1 MNILFLKREIIE
13 SENLTEKGVSVYV
26 ALRRI
31 IQKDVNEYFV
41 SYNMIAY
48 QLTGVGK
55 NKRAMIDSV
64 KEGLQ
69 ELIENNLIPVV
80 EEVGKSEFVL
90 ELSQICLNAEKDYF
104 IKVEEEEVH
113 KIFSI
118 EDKTDKFKALRY
130 FIAMIGTFNNAEGY
144 SKVGYMAQD
153 YFVSRKIISKTQV
166 YVITKVLEDN
176 GLIFVYRSGKMII
189 DVNGSI
195 KKIINCYGRAKDE
208 QFITNFGIQH
218 EKTCGITDEKKV
230 VRMKAKENQDKG
242 QQEESRYGISM
253 CEKKESTKVETSSYV
268 YDDDDVEF

>member
-31 IQKDVNEYFV
+31 MQKDINEYFV

-69 ELIENNLIPVV
+69 ELINNNLMSVV

-90 ELSQICLNAEKDYF
+90 ELSQICLNAEEDYF
-104 IKVEEEEVH
+104 IKIDEEEVH

-130 FIAMIGTFNNAEGY
+130 FVTMIGTFNNAEGY
-144 SKVGYMAQD
+144 SKVGYMSQD
-153 YFVSRKIISKTQV
+153 YFVSRKILSKTQV

-176 GLIFVYRSGKMII
+176 GIIFVYRSGKMII
-189 DVNGSI
+189 DVNSSI
-195 KKIINCYGRAKDE
+195 KKITNCYGRAKDKE
-208 QFITNFGIQH
+208 FITNFGRQH
-218 EKTCGITDEKKV
+218 EKTCGINDEKKV
-230 VRMKAKENQDKG
+230 VKMKAKENQDKK
-242 QQEESRYGISM
+242 QQEEIRYGISIVT
-253 CEKKESTKVETSSYV
+253 KKESTKVETND
-268 YDDDDVEF
+268 YDEDDIEF

>member
-13 SENLTEKGVSVYV
+13 SENLTEKGVSVYI

-31 IQKDVNEYFV
+31 MQKDINEYFV

-48 QLTGVGK
+48 QLTGAGK

-69 ELIENNLIPVV
+69 ELIENNLVPVV

-90 ELSQICLNAEKDYF
+90 ELSQICINAEEDYF
-104 IKVEEEEVH
+104 IKIEEEEVH

-130 FIAMIGTFNNAEGY
+130 FVAMIGTLNNAEGY

-153 YFVSRKIISKTQV
+153 YFINRKILSKTQV

-176 GLIFVYRSGKMII
+176 GIIFVYRSGKMII

-195 KKIINCYGRAKDE
+195 KKITNCYGRAKDK
-208 QFITNFGIQH
+208 QFITNFGRQH
-218 EKTCGITDEKKV
+218 EKTCGINDEKKV
-230 VRMKAKENQDKG
+230 VKMKVKENQNKG
-242 QQEESRYGISM
+242 QQEETRYGISSIVT
-253 CEKKESTKVETSSYV
+253 KKENTKVETSSYV
-268 YDDDDVEF
+268 YDEDIEF

>member
-31 IQKDVNEYFV
+31 MQKDINEYFV

-48 QLTGVGK
+48 QLTGAGK

-69 ELIENNLIPVV
+69 ELIENNLVPVV

-90 ELSQICLNAEKDYF
+90 ELSQICLSAEDYF
-104 IKVEEEEVH
+104 IKIEEEEVH

-130 FIAMIGTFNNAEGY
+130 FVAMIGTFNNAEGY

-153 YFVSRKIISKTQV
+153 YFVSRKILSKTQV

-176 GLIFVYRSGKMII
+176 GIIFVYRSKKMII

-195 KKIINCYGRAKDE
+195 KKITNCYGRAKDK
-208 QFITNFGIQH
+208 QFITNFGRQH

-230 VRMKAKENQDKG
+230 VKMKAKENQSNA
-242 QQEESRYGISM
+242 QQDTRYGITSSNN
-253 CEKKESTKVETSSYV
+253 KESTKAETN
-268 YDDDDVEF
+268 DFDDDVEF

>member
-31 IQKDVNEYFV
+31 MQKDIKEYFV

-48 QLTGVGK
+48 QLTGAGK

-69 ELIENNLIPVV
+69 ELIENNLVPVV

-90 ELSQICLNAEKDYF
+90 ELSQICLNAEDYF
-104 IKVEEEEVH
+104 IKIEEEEVH

-130 FIAMIGTFNNAEGY
+130 FVAMIGTFNNAEGY

-153 YFVSRKIISKTQV
+153 YFISRKILSKTQV

-176 GLIFVYRSGKMII
+176 GIIFVYRSGKMII

-195 KKIINCYGRAKDE
+195 KKISNCYGRAKDK
-208 QFITNFGIQH
+208 QFITNFGRQH
-218 EKTCGITDEKKV
+218 EKTCGINDEKKV
-230 VRMKAKENQDKG
+230 VKMKAKENQDKG
-242 QQEESRYGISM
+242 QQEETRYGISIGT
-253 CEKKESTKVETSSYV
+253 KTESTKVETNDY
-268 YDDDDVEF
+268 YDDDVEF